1 MKILHR
7 KFLEPYKKGYERK
20 KKCQNSI
27 DTSAENTYFRTKKIN
42 IETLSKCGKK
52 DMFIPWR
59 IRWIMNT
66 TYVLK
71 YLDALI
77 PCIYLPI

>member
-1 MKILHR
+1 MKILHG
-7 KFLEPYKKGYERK
+7 KFLEPQKKGYERK

-52 DMFIPWR
+52 DIFILLMENKMDNEHN
-59 IRWIMNT
+59 I
-66 TYVLK
+66 
-71 YLDALI
+71 
-77 PCIYLPI
+77 CIEISHFGF

>member
-7 KFLEPYKKGYERK
+7 KFLEPQKKGYERK

-52 DMFIPWR
+52 DIFILLMENKMDNEHN
-59 IRWIMNT
+59 I
-66 TYVLK
+66 
-71 YLDALI
+71 
-77 PCIYLPI
+77 CIEISHFVF

>member
-1 MKILHR
+1 MKILQR
-7 KFLEPYKKGYERK
+7 KFLEPQKKGYERK

-27 DTSAENTYFRTKKIN
+27 DTYFRTKKIN
-42 IETLSKCGKK
+42 IETLSKFGKK

-71 YLDALI
+71 YLDALM

>member
-1 MKILHR
+1 MK
-7 KFLEPYKKGYERK
+7 ETKKG
-20 KKCQNSI
+20 QNSN
-27 DTSAENTYFRTKKIN
+27 DTSAEDIYFRTKKIN

-71 YLDALI
+71 YLDALM